1 MFALAVEDRSVL
13 KPATKAP
20 AGWPVLTSA
29 ALLGAGVGLGLG
41 AAFLNAGI
49 ARDVA
54 EHARAEQRAELAA
67 NGYGGSYLEAR
78 GAGLRLGL
86 LHYAFR
92 DPAQAKAYATLFADP
107 RTAAKAKRR
116 ADLEC
121 LTDAVYYEARSE
133 DSRGQFAVAQ
143 VVLNRVKHPAFP
155 KSVCGVV
162 FQGAGHSGCQFS
174 FTCDGSMR
182 HGREEAAWDRARH
195 VAARALAG
203 VVVANIGQATHYHTT
218 AVSPFWAPSMLRVA
232 QVGVHVFY
240 RFSPSKAHPLPPG
253 VPVMEK
259 AVLTS
264 GGADQ
269 IPQLRLEPAL
279 VEKAVEASLAPA
291 SPEAKPAASPPKP
304 AEAALLT
311 APQSAVSGAS

>member
-13 KPATKAP
+13 KPGTQARAN
-20 AGWPVLTSA
+20 WPVLMSA
-29 ALLGAGVGLGLG
+29 VLLGAGMGLGLG
-41 AAFLNAGI
+41 AAFLSAGI
-49 ARDVA
+49 SRDIA
-54 EHARAEQRAELAA
+54 EHARAEGMAELAG
-67 NGYGGSYLEAR
+67 GYAGSYLEAR

-86 LHYAFR
+86 TRYGFR
-92 DPAQAKAYATLFADP
+92 DPADAKAYATLFAD
-107 RTAAKAKRR
+107 RKTLAKAKRR

-133 DSRGQFAVAQ
+133 DQRGQYAVAQ

-162 FQGAGHSGCQFS
+162 FQGAGHRGCQFS

-203 VVVANIGQATHYHTT
+203 VVVANIGRATHYHTT
-218 AVSPFWAPSMLRVA
+218 DVSPFWAPSMLRVA

-240 RFSPSKAHPLPPG
+240 RFSPTRAHPVPPG
-253 VPVMEK
+253 LPVMEK

-269 IPQLRLEPAL
+269 VPELRLEPAL

-291 SPEAKPAASPPKP
+291 SPEAKPAPPPKP
-304 AEAALLT
+304 AEAAQFT